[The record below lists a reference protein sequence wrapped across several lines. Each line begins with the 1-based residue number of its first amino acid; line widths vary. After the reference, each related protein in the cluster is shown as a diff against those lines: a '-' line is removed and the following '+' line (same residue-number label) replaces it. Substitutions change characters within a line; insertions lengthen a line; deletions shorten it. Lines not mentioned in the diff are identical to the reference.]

1 MMELE
6 TLAEAIRQV
15 GDKAHPW
22 RGFLMVAERQRR
34 LTKNGDP
41 FLTLRLADAGAA
53 VDAVLFSDNPSF
65 EKAADPAVAYVAVRG
80 NLERNPKYGLQLAI
94 ADIRPVREE
103 DRELGFD
110 ESLLTPSTPYDIEAL
125 WGELEGLAGEL
136 GHEKLRETVQVL
148 LKENEEA
155 ARSWPAAQRVHQA
168 YRGGW
173 LEHTL
178 FVARDAKYYAQK
190 YPELDGDLLLA
201 GAILHDVGK
210 LLELNGEPTCEFTDE
225 GRLVGHV
232 VLGARMARETA
243 AKTGLDGRTLLLLEH
258 LILAHH
264 GEREYGAAV
273 LPKTREAVVLHHI
286 DNIDAKLG
294 IFRRHVEEDPTGGD
308 WTGRAWEFG
317 NQSLWRGDVD

>member
-41 FLTLRLADAGAA
+41 FLTLRLADASAA
-53 VDAVLFSDNPSF
+53 VDAVLFSDNPAF

-110 ESLLTPSTPYDIEAL
+110 EGRLTPSTPYDIEAL

-136 GHEKLRETVQVL
+136 VHEKLRETVQVL
-148 LKENEEA
+148 LKENGEA

-178 FVARDAKYYAQK
+178 FVARDAGYYARK

-210 LLELNGEPTCEFTDE
+210 LKELDGAPTCEFTDE

-232 VLGARMARETA
+232 VLGARMAREAA
-243 AKTGLDGRTLLLLEH
+243 AKTGLDERTLLLLEH

>member
-1 MMELE
+1 MIEQE
-6 TLAEAIRQV
+6 TLVEAIRQV

-22 RGFLMVAERQRR
+22 RGFLLVAERQRR
-34 LTKNGDP
+34 LTRGGDP
-41 FLTLRLADAGAA
+41 YLTLRLADTSGS
-53 VDAVLFSDNPSF
+53 VDAVLFSDNPNF
-65 EKAADPAVAYVAVRG
+65 EKAADPSTVYVAVRG
-80 NLERNPKYGLQLAI
+80 NLERSPKYGLQLTI
-94 ADIRPVREE
+94 ADIRPVRED

-110 ESLLTPSTPYDIEAL
+110 EALLTPSTPYDVDAM
-125 WGELEGLAGEL
+125 WDELSGLAGEVA
-136 GHEKLRETVQVL
+136 HEKLRETVQLL
-148 LKENEEA
+148 LKDNEEA
-155 ARSWPAAQRVHQA
+155 ARRWPAAQRVHQA

-178 FVARDAKYYAQK
+178 FVARDAQYFSQK
-190 YPELDGDLLLA
+190 YPELDADLLMA

-210 LLELNGEPTCEFTDE
+210 LVELDGEPTCEYTDE

-232 VLGARMARETA
+232 VLGAQMARKAGEMA
-243 AKTGLDGRTLLLLEH
+243 GLDGRTLLLLEH

-273 LPKTREAVVLHHI
+273 LPKTREAVVLYHI

-294 IFRRHVEEDPTGGD
+294 IFRRRVDEDPAGGD

-317 NQSLWRGDVD
+317 NQQLWRGEGN

>member
-53 VDAVLFSDNPSF
+53 VDAVLFSDNPNF

-94 ADIRPVREE
+94 ADIRPVRED

-125 WGELEGLAGEL
+125 WGELEGLVGEL

-178 FVARDAKYYAQK
+178 FVARDAGYYAQK
-190 YPELDGDLLLA
+190 YPELDADLLLA
-201 GAILHDVGK
+201 GAILHDIGK
-210 LLELNGEPTCEFTDE
+210 LKELDGAPTCEFTDE

-232 VLGARMARETA
+232 VLGARMAREAA

-286 DNIDAKLG
+286 DNIDAKLA
-294 IFRRHVEEDPTGGD
+294 IFRRHVAEDPEGGE

-317 NQSLWRGDVD
+317 NQPLWRGDAD

>member
-1 MMELE
+1 MIEQE
-6 TLAEAIRQV
+6 TLAQAIRQV

-22 RGFLMVAERQRR
+22 RGFLLVAERRRR

-41 FLTLRLADAGAA
+41 YLTLRLADVSGT
-53 VDAVLFSDNPSF
+53 VDAVLFSDNPAF
-65 EKAADPAVAYVAVRG
+65 EKAADPATAYVAVRG
-80 NLERNPKYGLQLAI
+80 NLERSPKYGLQLTI
-94 ADIRPVREE
+94 ADIRPVRED

-110 ESLLTPSTPYDIEAL
+110 EGLLTPSTPYDVDAL
-125 WGELEGLAGEL
+125 WDELSELAGEVA
-136 GHEKLRETVQVL
+136 HEKLRETVQAL

-178 FVARDAKYYAQK
+178 FVARDAKYYARK
-190 YPELDGDLLLA
+190 YPELDGDLLLV

-210 LLELNGEPTCEFTDE
+210 LKELDGEPTCEFTDE

-232 VLGARMARETA
+232 VIGAWMAREAA
-243 AKTGLDGRTLLLLEH
+243 AKTGLDERTILLLEH

-273 LPKTREAVVLHHI
+273 LPKTREAVVLYHI

-294 IFRRHVEEDPTGGD
+294 IFRRRVEEDPAGGE

-317 NQSLWRGDVD
+317 NQQLWRGDAD

>member
-1 MMELE
+1 MIEQE

-22 RGFLMVAERQRR
+22 RGFLLIAERRRR

-41 FLTLRLADAGAA
+41 YLTLRLADAGAA
-53 VDAVLFSDNPSF
+53 VDAVLFSDNPNF

-80 NLERNPKYGLQLAI
+80 NLERNPKYGLQLSI
-94 ADIRPVREE
+94 ADIRPVRED

-110 ESLLTPSTPYDIEAL
+110 ENLLTPSTPYDMEAL
-125 WGELEGLAGEL
+125 WGELEELAGKVV
-136 GHEKLRETVQVL
+136 HEKLRETVQIL
-148 LKENEEA
+148 LQENEEA

-178 FVARDAKYYAQK
+178 FVARDAGYYAQK
-190 YPELDGDLLLA
+190 YPELDADLLLA

-210 LLELNGEPTCEFTDE
+210 LKELNGEPTCEYTDE

-232 VLGARMARETA
+232 VLGAQMAREAA

-273 LPKTREAVVLHHI
+273 LPKTREAVVLYHM

-317 NQSLWRGDVD
+317 NQSLWRGEAD

>member
-6 TLAEAIRQV
+6 TLSEAIRMV

-22 RGFLMVAERQRR
+22 RGFLMVAERR
-34 LTKNGDP
+34 LRTTKNGDP

-53 VDAVLFSDNPSF
+53 VDAVLFADNPNF
-65 EKAADPAVAYVAVRG
+65 EKAADPAVTYVAVRG
-80 NLERNPKYGLQLAI
+80 NLERNPRYGLQLSI

-110 ESLLTPSTPYDIEAL
+110 EALLTPSTPYDVDAL
-125 WGELEGLAGEL
+125 WDELSGLAAEV
-136 GHEKLRETVQVL
+136 GHEKLRETVQLL
-148 LKENEEA
+148 LKENEKA

-173 LEHTL
+173 LEHTV
-178 FVARDAKYYAQK
+178 FVARDAEYFGRK
-190 YPELDGDLLLA
+190 YPELDADLLLA
-201 GAILHDVGK
+201 GAILHDAGK
-210 LLELNGEPTCEFTDE
+210 LLELDGEPCCEFTDE

-232 VLGARMARETA
+232 VLGARMAREA
-243 AKTGLDGRTLLLLEH
+243 GVKVGLDARTLLMLEH

-273 LPKTREAVVLHHI
+273 LPKTREAVVLFHM
-286 DNIDAKLG
+286 DNIDAKLA
-294 IFRRHVEEDPTGGD
+294 IFRRHVEEDPEGGD

-317 NQSLWRGDVD
+317 NQALWRGEGE

>member
-1 MMELE
+1 MELE

-53 VDAVLFSDNPSF
+53 VDAVLFSDNPNF

-94 ADIRPVREE
+94 ADIRPVRED

-125 WGELEGLAGEL
+125 WGELEGLVGEL

-178 FVARDAKYYAQK
+178 FVARDAGYYAQK
-190 YPELDGDLLLA
+190 YPELDADLLLA

-210 LLELNGEPTCEFTDE
+210 LKELDGAPTCEFTDE

-232 VLGARMARETA
+232 VLGARMAREAA

-264 GEREYGAAV
+264 GEREFGAAV
-273 LPKTREAVVLHHI
+273 LPKTREAVVLYHM

-294 IFRRHVEEDPTGGD
+294 IFRRHVEEDPAGGD

-317 NQSLWRGDVD
+317 NQPLWRGDAD